1 MGNITKIEGDK
12 VWMVTEDKKREIIA
26 FSSNIRTKVYDLMSK
41 QSIKKSKLEIKRFDL
56 VQLTDNK
63 TVGVVLYL

>member
-1 MGNITKIEGDK
+1 VGNITKIEGDK

-41 QSIKKSKLEIKRFDL
+41 QSIKKTKLEITRFDL